1 MQLAPGVP
9 GGGQIMP
16 RITARLCA
24 LTAIAALGAPGSAAA
39 VDEGQPAPQFALASL
54 SGDGKVSIAQ
64 HRGKV
69 VYVDFWASWCAPC
82 LKAVPALEKLRK
94 EFPASDFQVIAIN
107 LDRDLDRAQKFLA
120 DHPVGY
126 PSASDPDGKLP
137 EAFGLETM
145 PTSYLIDRNGVVRYV
160 HRGFR
165 AGDEQK
171 IRDHIRALLGP
182 ERAVAS
188 PEKP

>member
-1 MQLAPGVP
+1 MS
-9 GGGQIMP
+9 
-16 RITARLCA
+16 RITKRLCA
-24 LTAIAALGAPGSAAA
+24 LLAGAALAAPQVALG
-39 VDEGQPAPQFALASL
+39 VEEGQPAPQFALASL
-54 SGDGKVSIAQ
+54 SGPGKVSVAQ

-107 LDRDLDRAQKFLA
+107 LDRDLERARKFLA

-126 PSASDPDGKLP
+126 PSATDPDGKLP
-137 EAFGLETM
+137 VAFGLETM
-145 PTSYLIDRNGVVRYV
+145 PTSYLLDRNGVVRYV

-165 AGDEQK
+165 EGDDAE
-171 IRDHIRALLGP
+171 IRKRIRELLGP
-182 ERAVAS
+182 EKAVAS
-188 PEKP
+188 PAR

>member
-1 MQLAPGVP
+1 MS
-9 GGGQIMP
+9 
-16 RITARLCA
+16 RITLGLCA
-24 LTAIAALGAPGSAAA
+24 LLASALLAAPRLAPA
-39 VDEGQPAPQFALASL
+39 VEEGQPAPQFALASL
-54 SGDGKVSIAQ
+54 SGDGKVSVAA

-107 LDRDLDRAQKFLA
+107 LDRDLERARKFLA

-137 EAFGLETM
+137 VAFGLETM
-145 PTSYLIDRNGVVRYV
+145 PTSYLLDRNGVVRYV

-165 AGDEQK
+165 AGDDVE
-171 IRDHIRALLGP
+171 IRKRIRELLDSGP
-182 ERAVAS
+182 AVAS
-188 PEKP
+188 PAR